1 MAPSDQQYSLTAQ
14 LIDYAPNVAE
24 AYAAKT
30 GVARRLVTSIANLRE
45 AALTTLQ

>member
-1 MAPSDQQYSLTAQ
+1 MVPFDQQYSLIAQ
-14 LIDYAPNVAE
+14 LIDYAQSFAE

-45 AALTTLQ
+45 TTLTMRQ